1 MKYKLKK
8 DYPAHKLNTL
18 DLKMKKDLM
27 DGKEVD
33 LEKLPRVLFGKV
45 LVVKNEPKPKLKK
58 END

>member
-8 DYPAHKLNTL
+8 DYPAHKLNNL

-27 DGKEVD
+27 DGKEVE
-33 LEKLPRVLFGKV
+33 LEKLPRVLIGKV
-45 LVVKNEPKPKLKK
+45 LEVKNEPKPKLKK